1 MTTHKKYD
9 ALVDAVR
16 DIVETGPHNF
26 TLSEHTDY
34 CSECTTLRG
43 LLRDALAA
51 QSEEMIIDIVVG
63 GYDRSERAEDRLH
76 KARARLAAQ
85 SAALEAAEAWL
96 TSYGYDLHDQLNR
109 HPLADVFDA
118 ARASM
123 KEKA

>member
-1 MTTHKKYD
+1 MPAENLMTE
-9 ALVDAVR
+9 R
-16 DIVETGPHNF
+16 DEK
-26 TLSEHTDY
+26 DK
-34 CSECTTLRG
+34 
-43 LLRDALAA
+43 ALA
-51 QSEEMIIDIVVG
+51 EMTAHLL
-63 GYDRSERAEDRLH
+63 EKQA
-76 KARARLAAQ
+76 ALAAQ